1 MDFTYLLK
9 DALKY
14 PLSDFKKFLILAIP
28 NLILQVIVIIFA
40 AVFLISTNMFENLS
54 NYQVSSG
61 DIMSLGIMVIIF
73 YLIAFIVSLI
83 NGGITIETVKKSF
96 TSSELIDFDISRFFV
111 SGLKKLILS
120 IGYIL
125 IPMLVLLFIGFLGL
139 GLSASMAD
147 TNMEA
152 VGGIIF
158 LLVILIII
166 VALVFVYIL
175 SVVATGRLAE
185 TNSLSEAYDFKNIYN
200 IAKRIGFFNIFCIEL
215 LLVIITIILS
225 VVMTLVAYIPIIGS
239 LIYGLYSTYLILAAS
254 RLVSLIYQHKQMP
267 QNMNYPNQPQISGSQ
282 QGYPN
287 SNNQVQGGYTQVPGG
302 YYPPQQGYQNPEG
315 LDQQNSAN
323 YQQQD
328 LNQPQ
333 QGMNQNN
340 PSQGYGDSQN
350 YYNPGN
356 QNINQDNNN
365 QDYQKDDSI
374 IKDKTGDVDN
384 QNDLDFKNTD
394 SSDEN

>member
-1 MDFTYLLK
+1 
-9 DALKY
+9 
-14 PLSDFKKFLILAIP
+14 
-28 NLILQVIVIIFA
+28 
-40 AVFLISTNMFENLS
+40 
-54 NYQVSSG
+54 
-61 DIMSLGIMVIIF
+61 
-73 YLIAFIVSLI
+73 
-83 NGGITIETVKKSF
+83 
-96 TSSELIDFDISRFFV
+96 
-111 SGLKKLILS
+111 
-120 IGYIL
+120 
-125 IPMLVLLFIGFLGL
+125 
-139 GLSASMAD
+139 
-147 TNMEA
+147 
-152 VGGIIF
+152 
-158 LLVILIII
+158 
-166 VALVFVYIL
+166 
-175 SVVATGRLAE
+175 
-185 TNSLSEAYDFKNIYN
+185 
-200 IAKRIGFFNIFCIEL
+200 
-215 LLVIITIILS
+215 
-225 VVMTLVAYIPIIGS
+225 MTLVAYILIIGS